1 MRYIFYFMAT
11 IRDVAKLAGVG
22 IGTVSRVISGNGSVS
37 QKTLDKVSDAMAA
50 LNFKP
55 NTSAQSLSSKRY
67 NTIGLWGTKS
77 SGEMSRATLT
87 KIERE
92 LQPFDVSLITTDGE
106 SNSPNQPN
114 AARQSIDNLINKGC
128 DGLIIWGSDIQDFDL
143 LQLEKEFPNIVL
155 LNHKAE
161 SLLEKSFAFDHYQA
175 GYIAGQYLAD
185 NGHKDIAYITGWFD
199 TTDANERH
207 HGFFDA
213 LNDNNLSIHKNL
225 IYRGDYTFKKG
236 FEGANYL
243 FNQESSFTA
252 LFCANDQSAMSA
264 ISALSSKGVNIPDD
278 VSVLGYDNMNI
289 ASYTNPP
296 LTTINVPDQ
305 KMAVS
310 AVRKL
315 INLCYGASL
324 EIDYDFGIE
333 LIERKSVIRL
343 NNDKN

>member
-1 MRYIFYFMAT
+1 MAT

-22 IGTVSRVISGNGSVS
+22 IGTVSRVISGKGAVS
-37 QKTLDKVSDAMAA
+37 QKTRDKVTDAMTA
-50 LNFKP
+50 LKFIP

-92 LQPFDVSLITTDGE
+92 LQPFNVSLITTDGE
-106 SNSPNQPN
+106 RNSPNQPN
-114 AARQSIDNLINKGC
+114 AARESIDVLINKGC
-128 DGLIIWGSDIQDFDL
+128 DGLIIWGSDIQDYDIL
-143 LQLEKEFPNIVL
+143 KLEKEFPNIVL
-155 LNHKAE
+155 LNHKADA
-161 SLLEKSFAFDHYQA
+161 LLEKSFAFDHYQA
-175 GYIAGQYLAD
+175 GYVAGQYLVD

-199 TTDANERH
+199 TSDANERH
-207 HGFFDA
+207 HGFLDA
-213 LNDNNLSIHKNL
+213 LRDYNVSIHKNL
-225 IYRGDYTFKKG
+225 IYRGDYTFRKG

-243 FNQESSFTA
+243 LNQKQSFTA

-264 ISALSSKGVNIPDD
+264 ISALSSKGVNIPKDI
-278 VSVLGYDNMNI
+278 SVMGYDNMNI
-289 ASYTNPP
+289 SSYTSPP

-315 INLCYGASL
+315 INLCYGADL
-324 EIDYDFGIE
+324 EIDYNFGAK
-333 LIERKSVIRL
+333 LIERQSVIQL
-343 NNDKN
+343 S

>member
-1 MRYIFYFMAT
+1 MAT

-37 QKTLDKVSDAMAA
+37 NTTLSKVNDAMAA
-50 LNFKP
+50 LKFIP

-106 SNSPNQPN
+106 RSSVNHPN
-114 AARQSIDNLINKGC
+114 ASRLSIDKLINKGC
-128 DGLIIWGSDIQDFDL
+128 DGLIIWGSDMPEFDI

-155 LNHKAE
+155 LNNNVKAM
-161 SLLEKSFAFDHYQA
+161 SEKSFAFNHYKA
-175 GYIAGQYLAD
+175 GYIAGQHLVD
-185 NGHKDIAYITGWFD
+185 NGHKEIAYISGWFD
-199 TTDANERH
+199 TSDANERH
-207 HGFFDA
+207 HGFIDA
-213 LNDNNLSIHKNL
+213 LNANNISIHENL

-243 FNQESSFTA
+243 FNQEPNFTA

-264 ISALSSKGVNIPDD
+264 ISALSSKGVDIPNE

-296 LTTINVPDQ
+296 LSTINVPVQ

-315 INLCYGASL
+315 INLCYGADL
-324 EIDYDFGIE
+324 EIDYSFDAK
-333 LIERKSVIRL
+333 LIERQSVIQL
-343 NNDKN
+343 N